1 MKLCIFPDYRA
12 GTAASKNLCS
22 SGVPQYQLCFLLSGR
37 RPLICFYSFA
47 KKGVFGPRT
56 KIKSLLKILW
66 DKNVNSQSPLHNVE
80 NHMSIGLQVASE
92 SSSEGMLS
100 VYLSALTHPCNVL
113 IKTNIT
119 RKRFDAGYSN
129 LEHWSYLMPSTI
141 RPDMTSLAISGHV
154 SAAIL

>member
-1 MKLCIFPDYRA
+1 M
-12 GTAASKNLCS
+12 
-22 SGVPQYQLCFLLSGR
+22 
-37 RPLICFYSFA
+37 
-47 KKGVFGPRT
+47 
-56 KIKSLLKILW
+56 W

-100 VYLSALTHPCNVL
+100 VCLSALTHPCNVL
-113 IKTNIT
+113 IKSNIT

-154 SAAIL
+154 SAAILYDFLRIYQFNISKLAQHKFTKFETLIDNYVSCVSSTHDTYRLIHSSGITQKLF

>member
-1 MKLCIFPDYRA
+1 MVVGHLYAFTPFPKR
-12 GTAASKNLCS
+12 
-22 SGVPQYQLCFLLSGR
+22 VF
-37 RPLICFYSFA
+37 
-47 KKGVFGPRT
+47 FGPR
-56 KIKSLLKILW
+56 KKFKGWLKILW
-66 DKNVNSQSPLHNVE
+66 DKNVNSHLHNVE

-100 VYLSALTHPCNVL
+100 VYLSVCLHPCNVL
-113 IKTNIT
+113 IKSNIT

-154 SAAIL
+154 SAVIL